1 MTVGIVL
8 MVCKL
13 LHAKVELLRGMYSLL
28 LGVELTQ
35 KRNASELE

>member
-1 MTVGIVL
+1 MTVGTVL
-8 MVCKL
+8 MVCEV
-13 LHAKVELLRGMYSLL
+13 LHAKVELLRGMYFL